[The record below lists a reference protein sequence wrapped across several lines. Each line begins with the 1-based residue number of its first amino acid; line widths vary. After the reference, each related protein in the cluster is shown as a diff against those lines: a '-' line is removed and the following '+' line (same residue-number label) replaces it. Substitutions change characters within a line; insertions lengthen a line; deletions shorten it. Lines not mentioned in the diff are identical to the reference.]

1 MVGATQSLLCIA
13 IIQKVGGG
21 YSPLSPPKYFTNVSI
36 VVHKLYKAYSQ
47 LGRTT
52 IVFSH
57 CDDSKK
63 TKG

>member
-1 MVGATQSLLCIA
+1 MHCNNTEG
-13 IIQKVGGG
+13 GGG